1 MINLQYE
8 IKIGQK
14 IYNRVTSTEN
24 VWYEIACIRRYMVS
38 CLTRAKN
45 IELNLPFLEPMR
57 IQNVINLRGAVIK
70 RILVNQIQQM
80 LVVFQVIFL
89 IN

>member
-1 MINLQYE
+1 MAIALLR
-8 IKIGQK
+8 GG
-14 IYNRVTSTEN
+14 IYIIQGIPELR
-24 VWYEIACIRRYMVS
+24 IS

-89 IN
+89 VN